1 MDDDAQMV
9 AIDKDQ
15 LARMRGEYGPEK
27 DGCGDLDFDWL
38 DDGWLTLLRR
48 WLNDAQRA

>member
-15 LARMRGEYGPEK
+15 LARMRGEYGPRRW
-27 DGCGDLDFDWL
+27 LRRSDFDWL
-38 DDGWLTLLRR
+38 DDG
-48 WLNDAQRA
+48 

>member
-27 DGCGDLDFDWL
+27 DGCGDLDFDT
-38 DDGWLTLLRR
+38 GSTTAGSRCCG
-48 WLNDAQRA
+48 AG

>member
-15 LARMRGEYGPEK
+15 LRCVANTAGE
-27 DGCGDLDFDWL
+27 DGCGSLD
-38 DDGWLTLLRR
+38 
-48 WLNDAQRA
+48 